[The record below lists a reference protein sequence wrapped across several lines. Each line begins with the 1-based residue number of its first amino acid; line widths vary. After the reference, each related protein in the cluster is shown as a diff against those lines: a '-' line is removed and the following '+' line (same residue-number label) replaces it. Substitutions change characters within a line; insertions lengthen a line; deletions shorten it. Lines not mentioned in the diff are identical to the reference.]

1 MDEKIKQELIEFMI
15 VSGKRLLQEQGTL
28 PDIGVKK
35 QYLTEEDIC
44 IERGIKDIVCKMSG
58 KQELFAEEENDNF
71 VNGNSVWIVDPISG
85 TKIFIGG
92 GKNYAIVASHMSC
105 GKVDFA
111 SVYNPSS
118 DKMYMATKGNV
129 SINGLKIEREKKKNK
144 KIIFAPSYG
153 WKDREQ
159 VERIEQRLKEY
170 YEVFPSQG
178 SFAINYC
185 FATEGQFAGVVS
197 LTKDAFPEFA
207 GLFIANEAGLNAT
220 NIKGEKDIS
229 PNDRVFVCGDEEDYD
244 KLIQI
249 VKEELNLEGK

>member
-1 MDEKIKQELIEFMI
+1 M
-15 VSGKRLLQEQGTL
+15 
-28 PDIGVKK
+28 
-35 QYLTEEDIC
+35 
-44 IERGIKDIVCKMSG
+44 
-58 KQELFAEEENDNF
+58 
-71 VNGNSVWIVDPISG
+71 
-85 TKIFIGG
+85 
-92 GKNYAIVASHMSC
+92 
-105 GKVDFA
+105 
-111 SVYNPSS
+111 
-118 DKMYMATKGNV
+118 
-129 SINGLKIEREKKKNK
+129 
-144 KIIFAPSYG
+144 
-153 WKDREQ
+153 
-159 VERIEQRLKEY
+159 ERIEQRLKEY

>member
-1 MDEKIKQELIEFMI
+1 MEEKIFVTRSSMPPYEEYIEAIKPLWETHWLTNM
-15 VSGKRLLQEQGTL
+15 GKYH
-28 PDIGVKK
+28 VK
-35 QYLTEEDIC
+35 L
-44 IERGIKDIVCKMSG
+44 
-58 KQELFAEEENDNF
+58 
-71 VNGNSVWIVDPISG
+71 
-85 TKIFIGG
+85 
-92 GKNYAIVASHMSC
+92 
-105 GKVDFA
+105 
-111 SVYNPSS
+111 
-118 DKMYMATKGNV
+118 
-129 SINGLKIEREKKKNK
+129 
-144 KIIFAPSYG
+144 
-153 WKDREQ
+153 
-159 VERIEQRLKEY
+159 EQRLKEY